1 MEFRTIAPKDLEKNV
16 FDLIGKDWMLITAQK
31 ADGSANT
38 MTASWGGLGVNWGMP
53 VVTVYIRH
61 SRYTLPFVEEAGGFS
76 LCFFDEA
83 YRSQLAY
90 CGKVSGRDEDKIA
103 HCGFTVAHEE
113 GIPYFAEASLV
124 LICRKLYAQDMP
136 ADCFTDRAILDK
148 WYGDGDHHRMFLGEI
163 TKVLVRS

>member
-53 VVTVYIRH
+53 VATVYIRH

-103 HCGFTVAHEE
+103 HCGFTVAHEVNKFRQ
-113 GIPYFAEASLV
+113 IRLRV
-124 LICRKLYAQDMP
+124 LPCRTHVRQWQNHVP
-136 ADCFTDRAILDK
+136 EVRALQ
-148 WYGDGDHHRMFLGEI
+148 
-163 TKVLVRS
+163 